1 MVRYFAEFTMEG
13 KRITTYVADG
23 MPYTAEEIMIEHP
36 QAIEISAEEQSLYLQ
51 GYIRGLNGKPQKVE
65 TDEETLQKLKEQK
78 VEEIKMMAKA
88 KLIETDHDVVEYFEL
103 KNLTD
108 EEYENLKQQRQL
120 IRDYRD
126 KLIFNANNSESAE
139 ELEQIKFKDF

>member
-126 KLIFNANNSESAE
+126 KLIFNANNSESEE

>member
-88 KLIETDHDVVEYFEL
+88 KLIETDHDVIEYFEL

>member
-78 VEEIKMMAKA
+78 IEEIKMMAKA

-108 EEYENLKQQRQL
+108 KEYENLKQQRQL

>member
-78 VEEIKMMAKA
+78 IEEIKMMAKA
-88 KLIETDHDVVEYFEL
+88 KLIETDHDVIEYFEL